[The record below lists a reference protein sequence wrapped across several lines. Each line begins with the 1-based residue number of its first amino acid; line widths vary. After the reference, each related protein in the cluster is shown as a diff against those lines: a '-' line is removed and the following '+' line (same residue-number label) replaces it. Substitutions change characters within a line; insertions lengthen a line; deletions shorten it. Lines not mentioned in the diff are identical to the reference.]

1 MFSLARLLSPVPGRV
16 WLDAPGRHGCKGE
29 PPATNRFHAAPLR
42 GEDSVGSRRH
52 PSPALLLCPA
62 WRRGRCRRRTCCRGA
77 PTRSVAGSPP
87 GRRCSDICWA
97 GSLRRKAHGGAGP
110 TSPTLPHPRHKKGCL
125 TSVGAEERVVGDG
138 PWLGEGVELVE
149 PLPGHIEPQKAG
161 LPHGGQGHHLL
172 PLAHS
177 FLAALPGVGW
187 DKGGSGVG
195 ATPRAGS
202 PTFQAPLHPST
213 SHHPPHLS
221 TPPYLSTFLI
231 SAPSMSQHPSCI
243 SAPFPISAPLISAAS
258 SSQRPSHLST
268 LCIS

>member
-231 SAPSMSQHPSCI
+231 SAPSMSQHSSCI